1 MLHRQ
6 PCPCKLLLLR
16 PQNRPRLRSKRFPR
30 LVASLCRRLARALF
44 TRRRRP
50 FPFRSVRQPAQL
62 RPPEAPEASSAA
74 VPFSIAARPVA
85 PADVPALDSIRRV
98 ELQEGLEP
106 AGPCIRPEASLA
118 DRRQARVRA
127 LASAPVVVQ
136 VLASVLAVRGQAL
149 DSFRLPVRHRVHS
162 VRDRT
167 RAVVASSIRRLK
179 KAR

>member
-1 MLHRQ
+1 M
-6 PCPCKLLLLR
+6 
-16 PQNRPRLRSKRFPR
+16 RLPR

-74 VPFSIAARPVA
+74 VPFLIAARPVA
-85 PADVPALDSIRRV
+85 PADVPALVSIRRV

-127 LASAPVVVQ
+127 LASAPVVVPAL
-136 VLASVLAVRGQAL
+136 VSAPVDLAEHP

-167 RAVVASSIRRLK
+167 RAVAASSIRRLK